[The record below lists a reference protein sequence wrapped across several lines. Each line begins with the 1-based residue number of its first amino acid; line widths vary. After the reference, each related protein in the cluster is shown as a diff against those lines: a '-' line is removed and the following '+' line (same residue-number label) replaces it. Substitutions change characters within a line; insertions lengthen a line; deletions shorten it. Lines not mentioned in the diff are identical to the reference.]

1 MLQAKGKIVVLQEV
15 IKHARADGLIHDAVL
30 NFADNKIVVEAL
42 GIEDKQGVVDATLTV
57 RVEYPFEVT
66 SPVEVSIE
74 DLGDLLN
81 KLELFERNDEVRVY
95 TTADNKLVIDREA
108 PKQTLTYDLADKKHV
123 KSYPTGDKVGSWDP
137 VTLKRN
143 DGREK
148 VLKFDASINIEA
160 NVLREYGKVVSEIK
174 PLYTPI
180 QIKDG
185 KLITALKG
193 ETVSLLREVP
203 AMVEKVV
210 VDGVET
216 VKVRSTGTAT
226 SMFDKE
232 LHNLIKLAYGV
243 ATIKISEMSLG
254 HIHYEHDGMKSD
266 YLIQRYEEK

>member
-15 IKHARADGLIHDAVL
+15 IRHARADGLIHDAVL

-57 RVEYPFEVT
+57 RVEYPLEIS
-66 SPVEVSIE
+66 SPTEVSIG

-81 KLELFERNDEVRVY
+81 KLELFERNDEVKIY
-95 TTADNKLVIDREA
+95 TTADNKFVVDREV
-108 PKQTLTYDLADKKHV
+108 PKQILTYDLADKKYV
-123 KSYPTGDKVGSWDP
+123 KSYPTGDKVVSWNP
-137 VTLKRN
+137 VTLKRS
-143 DGREK
+143 DGKEK
-148 VLKFDASINIEA
+148 VLKFDASISIEA

-180 QIKDG
+180 QIRDG

-193 ETVSLLREVP
+193 ETTSLLREVP
-203 AMVEKVV
+203 AMVEKTKV
-210 VDGVET
+210 GEVET
-216 VKVRSTGTAT
+216 VKILSSGTAT

-243 ATIKISEMSLG
+243 ATIRIGEMSLG
-254 HIHYEHDGMKSD
+254 HIHYELKGMKSD
-266 YLIQRYEEK
+266 YLIQKYEEK